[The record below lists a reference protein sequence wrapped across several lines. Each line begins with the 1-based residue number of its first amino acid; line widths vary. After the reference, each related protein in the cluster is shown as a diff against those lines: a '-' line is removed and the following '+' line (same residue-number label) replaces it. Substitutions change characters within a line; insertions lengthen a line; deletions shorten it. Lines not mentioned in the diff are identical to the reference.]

1 MRQGIKHL
9 SYSNKKTQLAKNI
22 DIHLHLV
29 KEAQKGS
36 NKAMSSL
43 YQNYCDTMFNVAWR
57 FLKNDFE
64 AEEIVKES
72 FLSAFQKLHTFRNDT
87 SFGAWL
93 KRIVINKSL
102 DYIKKKKLETSELD
116 EQLLDVPEEQDDSE
130 LMYSPE
136 EVQKAIEALPEGFRI
151 MVTLYLIEGYDHEEI
166 SQILN
171 VKQSTT
177 RTQYMRAKRKLR
189 SLKQKEH
196 HAR

>member
-9 SYSNKKTQLAKNI
+9 SHSNKKTQLTKHF

-43 YQNYCDTMFNVAWR
+43 YQNYCDAMFNVAWR

-64 AEEIVKES
+64 AEEIVQES

-102 DYIKKKKLETSELD
+102 DHIKKKKLETTELD
-116 EQLLDVPEEQDDSE
+116 EQLLDIPEEQDERE
-130 LMYSPE
+130 LPYSLE
-136 EVQKAIEALPEGFRI
+136 EVQKAIEALPEGYRI

-189 SLKQKEH
+189 SLLQKEH